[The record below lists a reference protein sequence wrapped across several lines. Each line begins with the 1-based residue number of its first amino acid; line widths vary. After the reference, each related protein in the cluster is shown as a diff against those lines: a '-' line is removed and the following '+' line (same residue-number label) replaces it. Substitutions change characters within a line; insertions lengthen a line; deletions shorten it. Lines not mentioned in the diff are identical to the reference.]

1 MGAVVQTS
9 VGAVFFGE
17 LQPVGRPCRIS
28 SRRMAYCRR
37 DLNLSLISRERDQEG
52 VAEMKHYGWRIAPI
66 PCLLVPL
73 REVEEGRWE
82 EGDF

>member
-1 MGAVVQTS
+1 MVSCSLWEDPAGSVQEGWHT
-9 VGAVFFGE
+9 VGGT
-17 LQPVGRPCRIS
+17 LTLP
-28 SRRMAYCRR
+28 
-37 DLNLSLISRERDQEG
+37 LSLISRERDQEG
-52 VAEMKHYGWRIAPI
+52 VAEMKHYGWRIASI